1 MKIIP
6 GKNYENSSEVKHMQ
20 SKNWFFRD
28 YNWIMII
35 SVIMLFAGVVLVLLW
50 AKGLLWASGG

>member
-1 MKIIP
+1 MKIMP
-6 GKNYENSSEVKHMQ
+6 GNNYENSSEVKHMK
-20 SKNWFFRD
+20 SKNWLFRD

-35 SVIMLFAGVVLVLLW
+35 SVIMLFAGVVLALLW